1 MGVFP
6 GESKIDTYPGFSF
19 EGKEVREMLLGPDD
33 VTSPRQPP
41 ALPVKQLKFPEN
53 WDFSLYLD
61 AWQSL

>member
-6 GESKIDTYPGFSF
+6 GKSKRDTYPGFYF
-19 EGKEVREMLLGPDD
+19 EGKEVREMLLGPGDA
-33 VTSPRQPP
+33 TSPHQRP
-41 ALPVKQLKFPEN
+41 ALPVKQLKPPEN